1 MSKNWLNNRKVNSF
15 PTNLVEL
22 IEAYVELKEELQE
35 FEGSFK
41 RDFIIVLFVFTLIF
55 TSFFFFA
62 FLVFMAFFYKIC
74 EIQVVDIQNQYLTNK

>member
-1 MSKNWLNNRKVNSF
+1 MSKNWLNDLKVNSF

-22 IEAYVELKEELQE
+22 IKPYVELEEELQE

-41 RDFIIVLFVFTLIF
+41 RDFTIHFICFHLDIY
-55 TSFFFFA
+55 FFFSV

-74 EIQVVDIQNQYLTNK
+74 EIQVVDIQNQYFTDK